1 MSVAAPDRPSGAAAR
16 AVTGTARGPRR
27 RRAFLLDLYATSVG
41 KKYAMAVTGIAMMGF
56 VLAHMV
62 GNLKMYLGAAE
73 LDHYAE
79 FLRMLAYPLAPKD
92 AVLWIARVAL
102 LGAVALH
109 VHAAWSLTVLNRRA
123 RPVRYQTARDYEE
136 ASLASRSMR
145 WSGVVVLAFIV
156 WHVADLTLGVT
167 NTIGADGTFVK
178 EEVYDNVVRSL
189 GRWPVALFYVVAN
202 LLLGLH
208 LRHGAWSIFQSL
220 GWSSPRFNPW
230 RRAFAGGFA
239 AVIVVGN
246 VSFPVAVTLGIVG

>member
-1 MSVAAPDRPSGAAAR
+1 MSVDAPSRPTGAAAR
-16 AVTGTARGPRR
+16 AVTGTALRARR
-27 RRAFLLDLYATSVG
+27 RRPFLLDLYATAVG
-41 KKYAMAVTGIAMMGF
+41 KKYAMAATGIAMMGF

-79 FLRMLAYPLAPKD
+79 FLRVLAYPLVQRD
-92 AVLWIARVAL
+92 GVLWITRVAL
-102 LGAVALH
+102 LGALALH

-123 RPVRYQTARDYEE
+123 RPVRYQSARDYEE

-145 WSGVVVLAFIV
+145 WSGTVVLAFIV
-156 WHVADLTLGVT
+156 WHLADLTLGVT
-167 NTIGADGTFVK
+167 NTVGTDGEFVK
-178 EEVYDNVVRSL
+178 AEVYDNVVRSL

-220 GWSSPRFNPW
+220 GWSSPRFNRW
-230 RRAFAGGFA
+230 RRAFANGFA
-239 AVIVVGN
+239 AVIVAGN
-246 VSFPVAVTLGIVG
+246 VSFPVAVMLGIVG